1 MAERT
6 RKVALY
12 LKAESSY
19 GVEAGSTDG
28 SDFTACKCLSLD
40 LLQDNTNM
48 LETNFATG
56 RNRQTEPEVGAD
68 GAQITFTTPIQGLVS
83 AAADGTAASSIADDW
98 FDLILTNVFGAPR
111 ETTGEGLT
119 ASATASSLDVDTDA
133 FTNQDMV
140 AVQGAS
146 FDNGKVNWRRV
157 SGTASPYTMDR
168 NLNATP
174 DGSEIAYGAKIYRNS
189 AAGASLSACYDLDGT
204 IYLLKGGRVS
214 SLSIEMTAGELAT
227 LSVTMDFDSKQD
239 DTSTKTALPTLGTL
253 AGTPVKG
260 LLGAFAWGSTEY
272 AARTVSVDFGITMQ
286 PDATVTTANGRAD
299 MDIISIY
306 PTVTVEPAYAQTF
319 VDDMTGGTS
328 RALSI
333 QFGSGVVSGGVL
345 NGCNLFMEK
354 ARLTQSN
361 PSDDGGR
368 LRNSLQFQCVDAGIF
383 SGSIIAE
390 YFQFSRA

>member
-83 AAADGTAASSIADDW
+83 AAADGTAASSVADDW

-146 FDNGKVNWRRV
+146 FDSGKVNWRRV

-214 SLSIEMTAGELAT
+214 SMSIEMTAGELAT
-227 LSVTMDFDSKQD
+227 LSVTMDFDSKLD

-253 AGTPVKG
+253 AGTPIKG

>member
-1 MAERT
+1 
-6 RKVALY
+6 
-12 LKAESSY
+12 
-19 GVEAGSTDG
+19 
-28 SDFTACKCLSLD
+28 
-40 LLQDNTNM
+40 
-48 LETNFATG
+48 
-56 RNRQTEPEVGAD
+56 
-68 GAQITFTTPIQGLVS
+68 
-83 AAADGTAASSIADDW
+83 
-98 FDLILTNVFGAPR
+98 
-111 ETTGEGLT
+111 
-119 ASATASSLDVDTDA
+119 
-133 FTNQDMV
+133 
-140 AVQGAS
+140 
-146 FDNGKVNWRRV
+146 
-157 SGTASPYTMDR
+157 
-168 NLNATP
+168 
-174 DGSEIAYGAKIYRNS
+174 
-189 AAGASLSACYDLDGT
+189 
-204 IYLLKGGRVS
+204 
-214 SLSIEMTAGELAT
+214 
-227 LSVTMDFDSKQD
+227 MDFDSKQD

-328 RALSI
+328 RALSV

-390 YFQFSRA
+390 YFQFARA

>member
-68 GAQITFTTPIQGLVS
+68 GAQITFTTPVQGLVG
-83 AAADGTAASSIADDW
+83 AAADGTAASSVADDW

-119 ASATASSLDVDTDA
+119 ASASASSLDVDTDA

-146 FDNGKVNWRRV
+146 FDSGKVNWRRV

-214 SLSIEMTAGELAT
+214 SMSIEMTAGELAT

-239 DTSTKTALPTLGTL
+239 DSSTKTALPTLGTL

-368 LRNSLQFQCVDAGIF
+368 LRSSLQFQCVDAGIF